1 MIHTDSIC
9 SLWMR
14 SDLNFFLSLKSR
26 EQRHTLIIYL
36 FVWILCC
43 LFYRM
48 VLVSREKKKK
58 NVGCELTGHV
68 LLLTVMQRAF
78 QCYTIY
84 KLLIQTFKIFMTY
97 GYAWNAL
104 KRGTMFLS
112 VTYMKCLSLSMIHVI
127 HFFRS
132 NILHINYNEVYNLL
146 STQNCNGRPT
156 YCSATSLALVYWTCS
171 VFDSYLINQNRK
183 WHYVN
188 LDTNNW

>member
-58 NVGCELTGHV
+58 NVGCELTGQV

-84 KLLIQTFKIFMTY
+84 KLLIQTFKIDLHDV
-97 GYAWNAL
+97 WL
-104 KRGTMFLS
+104 C
-112 VTYMKCLSLSMIHVI
+112 VKCIKTRNHVFVRDLYEI
-127 HFFRS
+127 FVFVYDSCHSFF
-132 NILHINYNEVYNLL
+132 
-146 STQNCNGRPT
+146 
-156 YCSATSLALVYWTCS
+156 
-171 VFDSYLINQNRK
+171 
-183 WHYVN
+183 
-188 LDTNNW
+188 

>member
-1 MIHTDSIC
+1 MIHADSIC

-26 EQRHTLIIYL
+26 EQRHTWIIYL

-43 LFYRM
+43 LFLRYGSSFTR
-48 VLVSREKKKK
+48 KKKEK
-58 NVGCELTGHV
+58 CGLWTYRTFF
-68 LLLTVMQRAF
+68 LQTVMQRAF

-84 KLLIQTFKIFMTY
+84 KLLIQTFKIIMTY

-112 VTYMKCLSLSMIHVI
+112 VTYMKLLSLSMIHFI

-132 NILHINYNEVYNLL
+132 KILHFNYNEVYNLL

-156 YCSATSLALVYWTCS
+156 YCSATSLAVVYWTCS